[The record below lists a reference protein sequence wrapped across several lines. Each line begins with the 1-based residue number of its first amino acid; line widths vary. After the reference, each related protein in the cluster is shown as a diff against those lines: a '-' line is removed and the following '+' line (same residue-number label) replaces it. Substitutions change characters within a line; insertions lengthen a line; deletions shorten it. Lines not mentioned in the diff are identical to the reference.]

1 MQFQPWD
8 GNNECPYCGRYKGKD
23 AKRTPEQIRQSAKD
37 QANKYTDKWNKFL
50 EQCET
55 PAQKEICKDV
65 LYRIRLKLDEGI
77 AVADVKDKEQREELK
92 SSLSDRIAGK
102 KKQIDKK
109 HEPKKARDK
118 KKNTSL

>member
-1 MQFQPWD
+1 
-8 GNNECPYCGRYKGKD
+8 
-23 AKRTPEQIRQSAKD
+23 
-37 QANKYTDKWNKFL
+37 
-50 EQCET
+50 
-55 PAQKEICKDV
+55 
-65 LYRIRLKLDEGI
+65 
-77 AVADVKDKEQREELK
+77 VADVKDKEQREELK